1 MNIRISNIFDK
12 FAFGGIVPQP
22 KPNAK
27 LSFSKFDYGLY
38 CIPYESLPSL
48 HPLQSFRG

>member
-1 MNIRISNIFDK
+1 MTNIFDK

-27 LSFSKFDYGLY
+27 LSFLKFDYELY
-38 CIPYESLPSL
+38 
-48 HPLQSFRG
+48 PLQSFRG